1 MAARQD
7 PLGSFN
13 FTVEIDGTTITGF
26 SEVSGLDAEV
36 EVVEYR
42 EGGEPTTLRKAPGLH
57 KFSNIILK
65 RGITGDL
72 ALWNWMKSVL
82 AGNADRRNLAIA
94 LLNEQ
99 RNPVARWNAVKA
111 WPVRYQGPAFSAAG
125 NEVGVET
132 LEITHEGLTRE
143 L

>member
-42 EGGEPTTLRKAPGLH
+42 EGSDPTPRKLAGIR
-57 KFSNIILK
+57 KYANITLK

-72 ALWNWMKSVL
+72 TLWKWMQSIL
-82 AGNADRRNLAIA
+82 SGNADRRNISIV
-94 LLNEQ
+94 LLNEH
-99 RNPVARWNAVKA
+99 RDPVARWHVVRA
-111 WPVRYQGPAFSAAG
+111 WPTKYQAPALNACA
-125 NEVGVET
+125 NEVGLET
-132 LEITHEGLTRE
+132 LELTHEGLTRE
-143 L
+143 Q